1 MKQFNKENKTE
12 DSSVEDIKT
21 VKLSKLTLHK
31 LNKLEY
37 FAIGISIWFV
47 FYPKPYLFVFT
58 LLILIPIVG
67 IIINGL
73 HKPSI
78 ASLVEITIDEKNKG
92 LKYDV
97 ADFIDIAA
105 WAILIRIFMDY
116 HFENFKSLVIPGLVS
131 ISIITI
137 ILFLTHKKIEQ
148 SNRNKFWIYASVI
161 FNISVYSFA
170 TTYGINCVY
179 DFSKPKV
186 FSTKITD
193 KTFTTRKGRKSYY
206 IEIAPWG
213 EHSQKEDI
221 KVSLNEY
228 ENYSI
233 GENIEVDLKEG
244 FLNIPWFFVE
254 KNEENN
260 Y

>member
-1 MKQFNKENKTE
+1 MKSFFKEKNKENSSSE
-12 DSSVEDIKT
+12 DRKT
-21 VKLSKLTLHK
+21 VKFSKLTLHK
-31 LNKLEY
+31 LNGLEY
-37 FAIGISIWFV
+37 ITIGISIWFV
-47 FYPKPYLFVFT
+47 IYPKPYLLLFT
-58 LLILIPIVG
+58 LLISIPIIG

-105 WAILIRIFMDY
+105 WAILIRIILDY
-116 HFENFKSLVIPGLVS
+116 NFENYKILVFPGIVGVF
-131 ISIITI
+131 IITI

-161 FNISVYSFA
+161 FNISVYSLA

-179 DFSKPKV
+179 DLSEPKI

-193 KTFTTRKGRKSYY
+193 KSFTTRKGRKSYY

-228 ENYSI
+228 ENYNI

-244 FLNIPWFFVE
+244 LLNIPWFFV
-254 KNEENN
+254 KRNDL
-260 Y
+260 